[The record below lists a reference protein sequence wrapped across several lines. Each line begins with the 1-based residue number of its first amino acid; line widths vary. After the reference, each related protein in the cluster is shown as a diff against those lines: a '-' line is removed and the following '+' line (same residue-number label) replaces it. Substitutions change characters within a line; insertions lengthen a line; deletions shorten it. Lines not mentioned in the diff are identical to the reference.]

1 MGYVT
6 EYKSP
11 KVTIIWH
18 ESDDVC
24 ATDKENVIKT
34 AISLAEFKH
43 MVEQYEKQY
52 GKYGYH
58 WTTILNNESNAF
70 GLEYIDRGFN
80 N

>member
-1 MGYVT
+1 MQT
-6 EYKSP
+6 PKTA

-24 ATDKENVIKT
+24 AAHQENVIKT
-34 AISLAEFKH
+34 SISLTEFNH

-52 GKYGYH
+52 GKYGYYS
-58 WTTILNNESNAF
+58 TTILNNEYNAF
-70 GLEYIDRGFN
+70 GLEYIDRCFN